1 MIPPFDED
9 GLLPAG
15 IHEATWEEFEARFG
29 FHPQRRALLLGMR
42 AAMDALKE
50 AGCRT
55 VYINGSF
62 VTAKEEPADY
72 DACFNKTGIIGAW
85 LDPVFR
91 DKTPGRPAQK

>member
-42 AAMDALKE
+42 AAMDDRRASVALRK
-50 AGCRT
+50 
-55 VYINGSF
+55 
-62 VTAKEEPADY
+62 
-72 DACFNKTGIIGAW
+72 
-85 LDPVFR
+85 VFMR
-91 DKTPGRPAQK
+91 